1 MGNYE
6 KLQELSEL
14 RASLLQTANPENAE
28 QQKKLGKLLVRER
41 ISKLL
46 DEGSFIELGKYVQ
59 NSNAVYGFKDTSAP
73 TDGVITGFG
82 SIEGRPVYVFAQD
95 YTVLK
100 GALGLSHARKIVDVI
115 DRAVKSGVPVIGMMD
130 SDGAKVQEGAAA
142 LSGYAMIMKKLS
154 EVSGIIPTIS
164 MVLGNAIGCGSYISA
179 LCDFMVI
186 VDKVGALLTH
196 GPQVLSA
203 NEGMNKTAVEL
214 GGAQV
219 HGGQTGLADFVC
231 GTEDEAFAIVKKLLT
246 YLPSN
251 NLDEAPFE
259 MCNDDLNRPLLNMN
273 AESYDMRALVAELA
287 DNGQFF
293 EIKADFA
300 KNIITGFAQLNGTSV
315 GIVANVPGQQLDQDA
330 CKKAARFISLLDAY
344 SIPVISLIDNE
355 GTVIDLEQEQ
365 TGLIS
370 AVAKLAFAY
379 AEVSSP
385 MVSVVTGKAVGDG
398 FAAMGSKALG
408 ADALYAWPSAKIA
421 PLDEEAGSLIM
432 FEDEIKQAED
442 GAQGRQKAVEEYL
455 QLFAN
460 PYSAAKQGVVDDV
473 IMPSETRQ
481 MVIGALEMALSKRE
495 NRIPKKHGVM
505 PW

>member
-6 KLQELSEL
+6 KLQELTEL
-14 RASLLQTANPENAE
+14 RASLLQTANPESAE

-46 DEGSFIELGKYVQ
+46 DEGSFMELGKYVQ

-82 SIEGRPVYVFAQD
+82 SVDGRPVYVFAQD

-115 DRAVKSGVPVIGMMD
+115 DRAAKSGVPVIGMLD

-164 MVLGNAIGCGSYISA
+164 MVLGNAVGCGSYIPA

-186 VDKVGALLTH
+186 VDKIGALLTH

-203 NEGMNKTAVEL
+203 TEGIDKGAAEL
-214 GGAQV
+214 GGAQI
-219 HGGQTGLADFVC
+219 HGEQTGLADFVC
-231 GTEDEAFAIVKKLLT
+231 STEEEAFAAVKKLLT

-259 MCNDDLNRPLLNMN
+259 MCNDDLNRPLLDMN
-273 AESYDMRALVAELA
+273 GESYDMRTLLAEVA

-293 EIKADFA
+293 ETKAGFA
-300 KNIITGFAQLNGTSV
+300 KNMITGFAQLNGTSV
-315 GIVANVPGQQLDQDA
+315 GFVANVPGEHLDPDA
-330 CKKAARFISLLDAY
+330 LKKAARFISLLDAY
-344 SIPVISLIDNE
+344 SIPAISFIDNE
-355 GTVIDLEQEQ
+355 GTAVDLKEEQA
-365 TGLIS
+365 GLVS
-370 AVAKLAFAY
+370 AVAKLTFAY
-379 AEVSSP
+379 AETSSP
-385 MVSVVTGKAVGDG
+385 MISVVTGKAVGDG
-398 FAAMGSKALG
+398 FVAMGSKALG
-408 ADALYAWPSAKIA
+408 ADAVYAWPSAKIA
-421 PLDEEAGSLIM
+421 ALDEKAGSIIM
-432 FEDEIKQAED
+432 FEEEIKQAQD
-442 GAQGRQKAVEEYL
+442 GEEGKQKAVEEYL

-460 PYSAAKQGVVDDV
+460 PYGAAKQGAVDDV
-473 IMPSETRQ
+473 ILPSETRQ
-481 MVIGALEMALSKRE
+481 MIIGALEMALSKRE
-495 NRIPKKHGVM
+495 NRIPKKHGIM